1 MARVT
6 GVHVLAHRET
16 PGLGDRIESNKT
28 DWVRQFD
35 GRSLGDPVAG
45 NWKIKRDGGEFDQ
58 LTGASVTPRAVVKAI
73 RETLEYFDANSAAIF
88 AAAADDCRRGDRMTT
103 PTIIDRFKTGLW
115 YENPGLVQLLG
126 LCPLLA
132 VTSTFINGLGLG
144 IATLAVLVLS
154 NALVSATRRWIRR
167 EIRIPIYVL
176 IIASLVTCTE
186 LVFKAWFPA
195 LDRSL
200 GIFIP
205 LIVTNCAIV
214 ARAEIFAS
222 RNPIGS
228 SIVDGLVMGTG
239 FALLLIAIGV
249 FREVVAMGW
258 LLAILPPG
266 AFFSLALA
274 IAAKNAIDKRRREAR
289 SSALPRRSRL
299 INR

>member
-1 MARVT
+1 M
-6 GVHVLAHRET
+6 
-16 PGLGDRIESNKT
+16 S
-28 DWVRQFD
+28 
-35 GRSLGDPVAG
+35 
-45 NWKIKRDGGEFDQ
+45 
-58 LTGASVTPRAVVKAI
+58 
-73 RETLEYFDANSAAIF
+73 
-88 AAAADDCRRGDRMTT
+88 T
-103 PTIIDRFKTGLW
+103 PTLIDRFKTGLW

-144 IATLAVLVLS
+144 IATLSVMVVS
-154 NALVSATRRWIRR
+154 NALVSSTRRWIRR

-176 IIASLVTCTE
+176 IIASLVTCAE

-222 RNPIGS
+222 RNPIGA
-228 SIVDGLVMGTG
+228 SIIDGLVMGTG
-239 FALLLIAIGV
+239 FALLLMAIGA
-249 FREVVAMGW
+249 FRELIAMGW
-258 LLAILPPG
+258 LLAVLPPG

-274 IAAKNAIDKRRREAR
+274 IAAKNTIDRRRR
-289 SSALPRRSRL
+289 PRR
-299 INR
+299 

>member
-1 MARVT
+1 VT
-6 GVHVLAHRET
+6 TFIQHL
-16 PGLGDRIESNKT
+16 
-28 DWVRQFD
+28 
-35 GRSLGDPVAG
+35 
-45 NWKIKRDGGEFDQ
+45 
-58 LTGASVTPRAVVKAI
+58 KA
-73 RETLEYFDANSAAIF
+73 
-88 AAAADDCRRGDRMTT
+88 
-103 PTIIDRFKTGLW
+103 GLW
-115 YENPGLVQLLG
+115 FENPGLVQLLG

-132 VTSTFINGLGLG
+132 VTTTLANGFGLGV
-144 IATLAVLVLS
+144 ATLAVLVAS
-154 NALVSATRRWIRR
+154 NALVSAARRWIRS

-222 RNPIGS
+222 RNRIGP

-239 FALLLIAIGV
+239 FALLLMAIGA
-249 FREVVAMGW
+249 FRELVSLAW
-258 LLAILPPG
+258 LLAVLPPG

-274 IAAKNAIDKRRREAR
+274 IAAKNALDERRRDRQGASVQRHAR
-289 SSALPRRSRL
+289 V

>member
-1 MARVT
+1 V
-6 GVHVLAHRET
+6 
-16 PGLGDRIESNKT
+16 S
-28 DWVRQFD
+28 
-35 GRSLGDPVAG
+35 
-45 NWKIKRDGGEFDQ
+45 
-58 LTGASVTPRAVVKAI
+58 
-73 RETLEYFDANSAAIF
+73 
-88 AAAADDCRRGDRMTT
+88 T
-103 PTIIDRFKTGLW
+103 PTLIDRFKTGLW

-144 IATLAVLVLS
+144 TATLSVMVVS
-154 NALVSATRRWIRR
+154 NALVSSTRRWIRR

-222 RNPIGS
+222 RNPIGA
-228 SIVDGLVMGTG
+228 SIIDGLVMGTG
-239 FALLLIAIGV
+239 FALLLMAIGA
-249 FREVVAMGW
+249 FRELIGQGSIMARMDMLFGGEPMYGLVIVDGGF

-266 AFFSLALA
+266 AFISLGLFV
-274 IAAKNAIDKRRREAR
+274 AAKNALDRRRHQT
-289 SSALPRRSRL
+289 
-299 INR
+299 NRPMTSNNLR